1 MRQTIKRLLVCL
13 LPLPLTGLA
22 AVADLRLVEAAKNQD
37 RDAVRALLQQNV
49 DVNTAYGDGTT
60 ALHWAAYFDD
70 AVIADLLIRGGA
82 DVNKV
87 NDLGVTALALATS
100 GAMAEQL
107 LKAGANPNIVSS
119 TGESPLM
126 SAARTGG
133 VEIVKALLGHGA
145 NPNAK
150 ENVRGQTALMWA
162 AAQNHPDVVRVLLE
176 HGADVHA
183 RTLTASQLFY
193 TGEASGAGRNATDWV
208 MRTIDTGGSTPLMFA
223 ARQGNLAS
231 ARILLAAG
239 ANPNETRADGMSPLV
254 LASFSG
260 HGDFAAFLLSKDAN
274 PNAADV
280 GYAALHTAVL
290 RGDVELVKT
299 LLMYGA
305 NPNARI
311 TKGTPITREGEDW
324 ILPTPLVGATPFFL
338 AARFLEIDIM
348 RALAKAGA
356 DPRLGTADGTT
367 PLMAASGV
375 GWGGGVDRRG
385 RDTSGNEAVINDSDR
400 AAEAAKL
407 ALDLGANVNAANE
420 AGDTALHGAAAKGY
434 DSIIQALADKG
445 AKLDIQNKRGRTP
458 LSGAKKSSAD
468 LLRKLG
474 AKE

>member
-22 AVADLRLVEAAKNQD
+22 AAADLRLLEAAKNQD

-100 GAMAEQL
+100 SAMAEQL

-223 ARQGNLAS
+223 ARQGDLAS
-231 ARILLAAG
+231 ARLLLAAG

-311 TKGTPITREGEDW
+311 TKGSPITREGEDW

-338 AARFLEIDIM
+338 AAKFLEIDIM

-356 DPRLGTADGTT
+356 DPLLGTADGTT

-400 AAEAAKL
+400 AAEVAKL